1 MKDKSIPIEV
11 AYQHNVTDKLKVTTA
26 FGTDN
31 IASLG
36 WNYDLNASSSLNG
49 KMNYY
54 LGNNHKMME
63 VNFGLNL
70 II

>member
-1 MKDKSIPIEV
+1 MKDRTIPIEV
-11 AYQHNVTDKLKVTTA
+11 AYQHNATEKLKLTTS

-36 WNYDLNASSSLNG
+36 WNYDLNNVSSLCG
-49 KMNYY
+49 KMNWFV
-54 LGNNHKMME
+54 GNEPKLMGL
-63 VNFGLNL
+63 NFGLNL